1 MFDGP
6 ASISA
11 RVTARSGAY
20 TGSSGPKQREQ
31 TPTGSS
37 GNSVSQMRQRSAVAG
52 ITGTP
57 SVRGSAS
64 DRVWHHAPLE
74 QVAEASQGRFPQP
87 LSMRSR
93 TASSASSLVGL
104 YKIKSSQHGSFG
116 SRGDVA
122 RIPRE
127 NALRVLRCRRLDRGQ
142 ARRDLVV

>member
-1 MFDGP
+1 MLGGP

-11 RVTARSGAY
+11 RVTTRSGAY

-93 TASSASSLVGL
+93 TASSASSLMGL
-104 YKIKSSQHGSFG
+104 YKIKSREDGSFG
-116 SRGDVA
+116 GRGDVA
-122 RIPRE
+122 RISGQH
-127 NALRVLRCRRLDRGQ
+127 AFRVLLRR
-142 ARRDLVV
+142 RRDV